1 MYGYEL
7 KRKLR
12 PDSYELI
19 GSHGEKDITTPGDIA
34 EEMVNLIPDEEFN
47 MSTTF
52 LCAFTKSANFAISI
66 YNKLINCKE
75 MRETYPILGGKEN
88 RKADQL
94 NLYKRREHIFTKQ
107 LFVVMWSRD
116 SYDLLYDPDDPTK
129 KNTYRDSINRLYDVA
144 STDDYPDYKLV
155 VLDRKDK
162 QIADKLKTREGI
174 SNLLKGNFGKMNF
187 DIVIANPPYDRTDIQ
202 MKFGLA
208 CFDICTKY
216 NVMIIPAKWQCKG
229 DKTKEKLYST
239 FRKEVVPHMSKICY
253 FLQCAEVFDIHE
265 PSGISYYIA
274 DKQQEFKFKTIENRC
289 GLNKFYN
296 DMREREFTVEGIGY
310 TPEDDNFNY
319 WCKHS
324 LNNRGQQIIDKLGTF
339 KPYLVSKYT
348 EDKQYQFWC
357 GALLS
362 NSGVLSVDGTNMV
375 INCGELNTKQQVEQG
390 LQHDNYNPLFTS
402 DSMLEVASFLSYAYT
417 KFVRFLIFNSIC
429 GLGATGQDPWW
440 RFVPDPV
447 AFDHLFTDEEL
458 YKKYNLTPD
467 EIAII
472 DGTIAERPFSTVWS
486 WIPKEYQ
493 ELALKE
499 KAELEQNSNS
509 SNNT

>member
-66 YNKLINCKE
+66 YNKLIDCKE

-94 NLYKRREHIFTKQ
+94 NLYNRREHIFTKQ

-239 FRKEVVPHMSKICY
+239 FRKEVVPHMSKICFY
-253 FLQCAEVFDIHE
+253 PDNAEVFDIIE
-265 PSGISYYIA
+265 PSGVSYYIA
-274 DKQQEFKFKTIENRC
+274 DKQKEFKLKTIENRC
-289 GLNKFYN
+289 APNKYYN
-296 DMREREFTVEGIGY
+296 DERERE
-310 TPEDDNFNY
+310 
-319 WCKHS
+319 S
-324 LNNRGQQIIDKLGTF
+324 LQLKALEIHQMVKRG
-339 KPYLVSKYT
+339 
-348 EDKQYQFWC
+348 KQRS
-357 GALLS
+357 LTTS
-362 NSGVLSVDGTNMV
+362 NTGVNIV
-375 INCGELNTKQQVEQG
+375 
-390 LQHDNYNPLFTS
+390 
-402 DSMLEVASFLSYAYT
+402 
-417 KFVRFLIFNSIC
+417 
-429 GLGATGQDPWW
+429 
-440 RFVPDPV
+440 
-447 AFDHLFTDEEL
+447 
-458 YKKYNLTPD
+458 
-467 EIAII
+467 
-472 DGTIAERPFSTVWS
+472 
-486 WIPKEYQ
+486 
-493 ELALKE
+493 
-499 KAELEQNSNS
+499 
-509 SNNT
+509 